1 MGRGWV
7 GIIQAAKHAQGN
19 PEIGISWE
27 RDAQLQPFQLDSSLG
42 KGAQVLVPDG
52 RLNHNGGDRNCKSA
66 TATATELEIGR
77 LLPVAKA
84 LEDLSTGRNWL
95 GRDRPYSYLQ

>member
-1 MGRGWV
+1 M

-77 LLPVAKA
+77 LPPSGQ
-84 LEDLSTGRNWL
+84 STRGSEHGSELVGKR
-95 GRDRPYSYLQ
+95 